1 MSFFKN
7 FSKLD
12 DIAFHLVNYSNKKK
26 LKLNLL
32 ITKNW
37 TNIIGNKLA
46 KKSRLKDVKYSKLT
60 DSIFIAI
67 SCDPSIILELRS
79 SVEKITLKIEYTTGI
94 KVKKIN
100 FFQDIFKDSFS
111 ELTQDKKLK
120 YPQLKNVNK
129 NKLNDIKDQ
138 EITSI
143 FDRINLAIKNEKN

>member
-100 FFQDIFKDSFS
+100 FFQDIFKDSF
-111 ELTQDKKLK
+111 
-120 YPQLKNVNK
+120 
-129 NKLNDIKDQ
+129 
-138 EITSI
+138 
-143 FDRINLAIKNEKN
+143 